1 MSQTTLNLVAIT
13 IFSLVMASLLGPL
26 LHLSPVVPAV
36 AAFTILSVATI
47 DSFSLQGRLGTL
59 VVDTIAQFFDE
70 HRSRIVR
77 HEAGH
82 FLAAHLLGI
91 PVTGY
96 TLNAWEA
103 LRQGQPGQGG
113 VSFGTA
119 ELEEQIATGQLST
132 QLVDRYCTVWM
143 SGIAAE
149 QIEYGNAQGGTD
161 DRQKIRLLWL
171 QFQRS
176 MGEAD
181 LKQRWALL
189 QAKTLLQDHK
199 AAYSALVEAM
209 EQHQSV
215 EICQQAIEAV
225 LKPANLS
232 GRSSI

>member
-1 MSQTTLNLVAIT
+1 MSQTTLNLIAIT

-26 LHLSPVVPAV
+26 LHLSPIVPAV
-36 AAFTILSVATI
+36 TAFGLLSIATL

-59 VVDTIAQFFDE
+59 VVDTIAQFSEE

-82 FLAAHLLGI
+82 FLAAHLLNI

-103 LRQGQPGQGG
+103 LRQGQPGQAG
-113 VSFGTA
+113 VSFGIA
-119 ELEEQIATGQLST
+119 ELEEQIATGQLPT
-132 QLVDRYCTVWM
+132 QMVDRYCMVWM
-143 SGIAAE
+143 AGIAAE
-149 QIEYGNAQGGTD
+149 QIEYGNAQGGAD

-171 QFQRS
+171 QLKRS

-189 QAKTLLQDHK
+189 QAKTLLQDHQE
-199 AAYSALVEAM
+199 ALTALVAAM
-209 EQHQSV
+209 EQRQPV
-215 EICQQAIEAV
+215 EMCQQAIKASP
-225 LKPANLS
+225 KPANPIAQS
-232 GRSSI
+232 

>member
-1 MSQTTLNLVAIT
+1 MSQTTLNLIAIT

-36 AAFTILSVATI
+36 AAFSLLSIATL
-47 DSFSLQGRLGTL
+47 DAFSLQGRLGTL
-59 VVDTIAQFFDE
+59 VVDTIAQFSEE

-82 FLAAHLLGI
+82 FLAAHLLEI

-103 LRQGQPGQGG
+103 LRQGQAGQGG
-113 VSFGTA
+113 VSFGAA
-119 ELEEQIATGQLST
+119 ELEAQITTGKLST
-132 QLVDRYCTVWM
+132 QLIDRYCTVWM

-149 QIEYGNAQGGTD
+149 QIEYGNAEGGTD
-161 DRQKIRLLWL
+161 DRQKIRLLWMQL
-171 QFQRS
+171 QRS

-189 QAKTLLQDHK
+189 QAKTLLQDQTV
-199 AAYSALVEAM
+199 AYKALVTAM
-209 EQHQSV
+209 EQRQPV
-215 EICQQAIEAV
+215 EVCQQAIEAS
-225 LKPANLS
+225 LKSAELP
-232 GRSSI
+232 GR

>member
-13 IFSLVMASLLGPL
+13 IFSLVMVSLLGPL
-26 LHLSPVVPAV
+26 LHISPVVPAV
-36 AAFTILSVATI
+36 AAFSILSIATL

-59 VVDTIAQFFDE
+59 VVDTIAQFSPE

-119 ELEEQIATGQLST
+119 ELEAQIATGQIST
-132 QLVDRYCTVWM
+132 QMVDRYCTVWM

-149 QIEYGNAQGGTD
+149 QLEYGNAEGGAN
-161 DRQKIRLLWL
+161 DRETIRLLWMMQL
-171 QFQRS
+171 KRS
-176 MGEAD
+176 LGEAD

-199 AAYSALVEAM
+199 EAYAALVEAM
-209 EQHQSV
+209 EQRQPV
-215 EICQQAIEAV
+215 EVCQETIQAS
-225 LKPANLS
+225 LKSANLAGQS
-232 GRSSI
+232 